1 MKNVILAALAALS
14 LGVGAANAAS
24 PNSNTANQQSG
35 DQFNYTRGG
44 GG

>member
-1 MKNVILAALAALS
+1 MKHLILAAIAALS
-14 LGVGAANAAS
+14 LGIGAANAAS
-24 PNSNTANQQSG
+24 SDGNPANRQSG

>member
-1 MKNVILAALAALS
+1 MKNLILAAIAALS
-14 LGVGAANAAS
+14 LGVGAANAAA
-24 PNSNTANQQSG
+24 PNTSNQQSG